1 METQLEPQV
10 EKDMENSME
19 SGVIDWLKDERPG
32 TESQSCFKAKIKRG
46 DEDVSDNDSIGQALH
61 PHNPYTLTH

>member
-32 TESQSCFKAKIKRG
+32 TESQSCFKAKIK
-46 DEDVSDNDSIGQALH
+46 IGVMKMSAIMTQSAK
-61 PHNPYTLTH
+61 PYTPTTH